1 MISIQSFVA
10 IAPPPDGVAG
20 SNVYDPDTVTAV
32 SLCPISDGGVVGVP
46 VDVTFPTPAAL
57 CAAASATTDNVRP
70 DPAVQPCTPCR
81 NVGVNIRFC
90 CTNRFAELIADTVT
104 RYVNGTPN
112 GASVSTNEMPP
123 TVIGPTPPR
132 SRNGD
137 APGASR
143 CTTPCPFGVTPTRF
157 ITPVNADGVHV
168 ITGASAATPASPTNR
183 CWPAPSGPRSR

>member
-10 IAPPPDGVAG
+10 IAPPPDGAAG
-20 SNVYDPDTVTAV
+20 SNVYDPDTVT
-32 SLCPISDGGVVGVP
+32 
-46 VDVTFPTPAAL
+46 FPPPAAL
-57 CAAASATTDNVRP
+57 CAAASATPDNVRP

-81 NVGVNIRFC
+81 NVGVSIRFC

-143 CTTPCPFGVTPTRF
+143 CTTPCPFGVTPTRV

>member
-32 SLCPISDGGVVGVP
+32 SLCPISDGGVVGVVVVP
-46 VDVTFPTPAAL
+46 VDVTF
-57 CAAASATTDNVRP
+57 
-70 DPAVQPCTPCR
+70 
-81 NVGVNIRFC
+81 
-90 CTNRFAELIADTVT
+90 
-104 RYVNGTPN
+104 
-112 GASVSTNEMPP
+112 
-123 TVIGPTPPR
+123 PTPPR

-168 ITGASAATPASPTNR
+168 ITGASAATPASPTNH
-183 CWPAPSGPRSR
+183 CWPAPSA